1 MTAVAKKTA
10 KTPKA
15 AKAKKEAA
23 NAGVVLPRYYDVLV
37 RPLITEKSTAMGEL
51 NKVVFAIAADAT
63 KVDVKRAVEALF
75 NVKVAKVNTLNRE
88 GKLKRFKGA
97 LGQRA
102 DQRKAIVTLEQ
113 GHAIDFA
120 AGAR

>member
-1 MTAVAKKTA
+1 MTAVAKKT
-10 KTPKA
+10 P
-15 AKAKKEAA
+15 KAKKETA
-23 NAGVVLPRYYDVLV
+23 NAGVVTAKHYDTLV

-51 NKVVFAIAADAT
+51 NKVAFVIAADAT

-88 GKLKRFKGA
+88 GKLKRFKGQ

-102 DQRKAIVTLEQ
+102 DQRKAIVTLQ
-113 GHAIDFA
+113 DGQSIDFA

>member
-10 KTPKA
+10 KAPKA
-15 AKAKKEAA
+15 AKTTAA
-23 NAGVVLPRYYDVLV
+23 SSPVGKHYDVLV

-51 NKVVFAIAADAT
+51 NKVAFVIAPKAT
-63 KVDVKRAVEALF
+63 KQDVKRAVEALF

-88 GKLKRFKGA
+88 GKLKRFKGQ

-102 DQRKAIVTLEQ
+102 DQRKAIVTLQ
-113 GHAIDFA
+113 AGQSIDFA